1 MSKRK
6 REDTFINDSSTDEES
21 TEDDSTDDDFFNE
34 DILNDNDLSS
44 SDEEDESKI
53 EYDSSDEDN
62 SSSDE
67 DNSSSDE
74 DYFFEEENILS
85 KNQKIKST
93 NKNFSKKTSREY
105 RAAKRYHNIKNG
117 FKHNEIVELDDY
129 NDSSKLIMD
138 NNINELSKLELSSY
152 LKNKILSELSDKNF
166 KIKLLKY

>member
-6 REDTFINDSSTDEES
+6 REDNFINDSSTDEES
-21 TEDDSTDDDFFNE
+21 TEDDFFNE
-34 DILNDNDLSS
+34 DILNDNEFSSS
-44 SDEEDESKI
+44 SDEDDESKI
-53 EYDSSDEDN
+53 EYDSSSDEDN

-93 NKNFSKKTSREY
+93 KKNFSKKTSREY

-117 FKHNEIVELDDY
+117 FKHNEIVELDDD